1 MCGMVVYH
9 HLKNAMDE
17 EQQVETIELMYRQP
31 GVSTHQKL
39 TDVMDELI
47 LTVRELSERML
58 ILEEFCDQVA
68 ELENENFGGTD

>member
-1 MCGMVVYH
+1 
-9 HLKNAMDE
+9 MDE
-17 EQQVETIELMYRQP
+17 NQEVETIELMYRQP

-47 LTVRELSERML
+47 LTVRELSERMT

-68 ELENENFGGTD
+68 ELENENYGGTN